1 MTYASEKCHKIILL
15 TATPFVNNL
24 YDIENLIAMIDN
36 RQPIEEL
43 YFYTLCA
50 NNNKIYDYFKY
61 KISHY
66 EKSQDNEDFP
76 ERREGFMKYNELI
89 KNKGYDEIDY
99 KEMTPTIINAYS
111 NLGILFMDDDT
122 ANITNALNNQ
132 LSKKET
138 AYYSGNKKISTNAAS
153 NELEIKVNFIF
164 EKILDDEFSKILFIV
179 DYMIM
184 GFSY

>member
-1 MTYASEKCHKIILL
+1 MVQYGLNIQDNRYRFYTYDKYIRNKELGDNSLVIIDEAHNLRTKIISNDSTDDEGNTSSTIKQGARAKKIMTYASEKCHKIILL

-50 NNNKIYDYFKY
+50 NNNTIYDYFKY

-66 EKSQDNEDFP
+66 EKSQNNEDFP

-89 KNKGYDEIDY
+89 KNKGYDELYY
-99 KEMTPTIINAYS
+99 K
-111 NLGILFMDDDT
+111 
-122 ANITNALNNQ
+122 
-132 LSKKET
+132 
-138 AYYSGNKKISTNAAS
+138 
-153 NELEIKVNFIF
+153 
-164 EKILDDEFSKILFIV
+164 
-179 DYMIM
+179 
-184 GFSY
+184 